1 MISSPEANTWLRAQP
16 ASVSRWAGVS
26 DCSAGSS
33 WISSVSVCTDRRR
46 LLGDVDRHRAPGDA
60 APAADAAGRAELVDP
75 GRELVRHPL
84 AVARARGAP
93 YPAAV
98 HVGVLER
105 EARFP
110 HARALARLA
119 GEIGHILDRRAKA
132 GG

>member
-26 DCSAGSS
+26 ACSAGSS

-46 LLGDVDRHRAPGDA
+46 LLGDVDRYRAPGDA
-60 APAADAAGRAELVDP
+60 APATDAPGRAELVDP

-84 AVARARGAP
+84 AVARTAGAADA
-93 YPAAV
+93 AAV

-105 EARFP
+105 EARVP
-110 HARALARLA
+110 QPRAVGLLA
-119 GEIGHILDRRAKA
+119 GQVGRVLD
-132 GG
+132 